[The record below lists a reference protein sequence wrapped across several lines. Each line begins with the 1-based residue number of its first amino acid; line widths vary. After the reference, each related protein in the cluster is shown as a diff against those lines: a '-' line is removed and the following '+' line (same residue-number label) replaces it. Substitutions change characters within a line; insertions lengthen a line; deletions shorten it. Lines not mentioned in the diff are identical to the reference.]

1 MSRVGRRQF
10 LIASAALLA
19 APLVRAQRARKP
31 FRIGY
36 ATLAPLSVLA
46 PYTSAFEQGLRDLG
60 LEPGRDV
67 ILDYRSANGDLG
79 RYAEVVRDVLGAK
92 PDVIIAGNNQN
103 TLALQA
109 ATRTIPIVMMLGTN
123 VVEQG
128 LAASL
133 ARPGGNIT
141 GLTSDV
147 GPDVAVKRF
156 QLIKEMVPRLKRIG
170 VLCDVPFCT
179 PEWREIDRRAAAALG
194 LTLVERR
201 DITDDFDQ
209 AFVVQVRERV
219 DAVYLFVGSRMA
231 ARRDEITALALK
243 HRLPTVFSEE
253 TMVIAGGLIS
263 YGPSAR
269 DNYRRAAGYVSK
281 ILKGAKPADLPIE
294 QPMRLYLVINSKTAK
309 ALGIKIPQSLLLRA
323 DQVIE

>member
-1 MSRVGRRQF
+1 MSPVRRRQF
-10 LIASAALLA
+10 LIASGALLA
-19 APLVRAQRARKP
+19 APLARAQPARKP

-36 ATLAPLSVLA
+36 AALAPLSALA

-67 ILDYRSANGDLG
+67 ILDYRSANGDLAH
-79 RYAEVVRDVLGAK
+79 YAEVVREVVGAK

-103 TLALQA
+103 TLALKA
-109 ATRTIPIVMMLGTN
+109 ATQKIPIVMMIGTN

-141 GLTSDV
+141 GLTFDV
-147 GPDVAVKRF
+147 GPDVAGKRL
-156 QLIKEMVPRLKRIG
+156 QLIKEMIPRLKRFG

-179 PEWREIDRRAAAALG
+179 SEYREIDRRAAAALG

-209 AFVVQVRERV
+209 AFAAQVRERV
-219 DAVYLFVGSRMA
+219 DAVYIQGGSRSLV
-231 ARRDEITALALK
+231 RLDEIAALSLK
-243 HRLPTVFSEE
+243 HRLPTVLSVEE
-253 TMVIAGGLIS
+253 MVIAGGLMS
-263 YGPSAR
+263 YGPSVR

-294 QPMRLYLVINSKTAK
+294 QPMRLHLVINLKTAK
-309 ALGIKIPQSLLLRA
+309 ALGITVPQSLLLRA
-323 DQVIE
+323 DRVIE